1 MKVKFVTKTKKVI
14 FVPFTTKVK
23 TGFTQTGSSIRW
35 ITGIKWYNNIRWW
48 NSLAFHLKS
57 KKVVNNG

>member
-1 MKVKFVTKTKKVI
+1 MKVKFVTKTKKVV
-14 FVPFTTKVK
+14 FNPKAKVK
-23 TGFTQTGSSIRW
+23 VNVYQTGSSIRW
-35 ITGIKWYNNIRWW
+35 LTGIKWYNNIRWW